1 MKPDLL
7 KDYKKFN
14 RRRILI
20 IILLLIL
27 VFITI
32 QFAMLMGSFEV
43 NFTNIRDF
51 WTDEESMVHQ
61 VITRIR
67 LPRIVAAILTGSVL
81 SVSGAVS
88 QSLMRNPL
96 ASPFTLGI
104 SSSAAFGAA
113 FAIIFLGAG
122 DTNSSAADAV
132 IINNQYIVGISAFAW
147 SLVSIAVIVF
157 LSRMRNS
164 SPQIIILSGVVLSSL
179 FGAGISAMQ
188 YFANDV
194 QLASIMF
201 WSFGDMGRASWDDI
215 SLVGICFAFALFY
228 FIKKSWSYNSLKTG
242 DEYAKSLGVNPERL
256 RLTGMVVACLITAL
270 TVAFYGMI
278 GFVGL
283 LGPHIMRRIIG
294 NHEAYLI
301 PASAVFG
308 SLLLLVADTF
318 ARTIISPVILP
329 VGIVTSFLGA
339 PLFIF
344 LLIKGQQ
351 KH

>member
-1 MKPDLL
+1 MKKELL
-7 KDYKKFN
+7 TDYKKYN

-20 IILLLIL
+20 IIILLVLI
-27 VFITI
+27 FITMQI
-32 QFAMLMGSFEV
+32 AMLMGSFEV
-43 NFTNIRDF
+43 NFANIKEF
-51 WTDEESMVHQ
+51 WIDEESMVHQ
-61 VITRIR
+61 VIARIR

-122 DTNSSAADAV
+122 DTHSSASDAV

-164 SPQIIILSGVVLSSL
+164 SPQIIILSGVILSSL

-215 SLVGICFAFALFY
+215 VLVGVCFALAFFY
-228 FIKKSWSYNSLKTG
+228 FIRKSWSYNSLKTG
-242 DEYAKSLGVNPERL
+242 DEYAKSLGVNPEKL
-256 RLTGMVVACLITAL
+256 RITGLVVASLITAL

-301 PASAVFG
+301 PASAAFG

-318 ARTIISPVILP
+318 AGTIIAPVILP

-351 KH
+351 RH